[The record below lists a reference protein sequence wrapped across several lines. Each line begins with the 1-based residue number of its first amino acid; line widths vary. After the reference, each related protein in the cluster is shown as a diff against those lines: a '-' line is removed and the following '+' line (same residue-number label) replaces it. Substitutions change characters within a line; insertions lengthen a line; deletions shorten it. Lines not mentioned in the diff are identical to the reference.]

1 MDMYNHVLLEVFCL
15 KPDTENIVNCKGIY
29 IDRNLW
35 RKNELVKIDSPINV
49 MSNFCY
55 YMDFCSEY
63 LDSNGEVHK
72 KSESFCRLAKELLQ
86 YCKDEL

>member
-1 MDMYNHVLLEVFCL
+1 MGSYGIGIGRCLASIVEQNH
-15 KPDTENIVNCKGIY
+15 DDKGIY

-35 RKNELVKIDSPINV
+35 RKNELVKIGSPINV